1 MDKEKSGKL
10 IVTDAE
16 GKIAGRLASRVAKF
30 LLSGSRV
37 IVLNS
42 EKALISGNKKSIL
55 NEQRLSL
62 EIGSIINP
70 KHGPIHPRKPDRIL
84 SRMVRGMLPRTKTKG
99 IDAYKRLRVYI
110 GVPSEY
116 SSQARQEIEDAK
128 PKRAK
133 AYYTEVGWVA
143 QEIGW
148 KGTD

>member
-1 MDKEKSGKL
+1 LDKKISGGL
-10 IVTDAE
+10 IIADAE

-30 LLSGSRV
+30 LMSGCHV

-84 SRMVRGMLPRTKTKG
+84 SKMVRGMLPRTKTSGK
-99 IDAYKRLRVYI
+99 DAFRRLKVHI

-116 SSQARQEIEDAK
+116 SSLARQEIEDAK

-133 AYYTEVGWVA
+133 AYYTEVGWIA
-143 QEIGW
+143 LEIGW
-148 KGTD
+148 KGID

>member
-1 MDKEKSGKL
+1 MDKKKSGEL
-10 IVTDAE
+10 IIADAE

-30 LLSGSRV
+30 LLSGCRV

-42 EKALISGNKKSIL
+42 EKALISGNKHSIL
-55 NEQRLSL
+55 NEQRLAL

-84 SRMVRGMLPRTKTKG
+84 SRMVRGMLPRTKTSGK
-99 IDAYKRLRVYI
+99 DAYRRLRVYI
-110 GVPSEY
+110 GVPPEY
-116 SSQARQEIEDAK
+116 SSLARQEIEDAK

-133 AYYTEVGWVA
+133 AYYTEVGWLA

-148 KGTD
+148 KGTE